1 MKRLLSLAL
10 ACFGCICLLIATE
23 RRAMALYVDPGT
35 GLFAL
40 QSAASVLAAGAFFMR
55 RKIRALF
62 GRKKEIDGY
71 VPAEAESVDAP
82 VDAHKAA

>member
-1 MKRLLSLAL
+1 MRRLLSFAL
-10 ACFGCICLLIATE
+10 ACFGCACLLIATE

-35 GLFAL
+35 GLIAL

-62 GRKKEIDGY
+62 GRRKEADAY
-71 VPAEAESVDAP
+71 LPVDAEKGDAHA
-82 VDAHKAA
+82 DAHKAA